1 MIRFVLLI
9 MLMDMRDMSEPGP
22 PQPRSYL
29 FILVIFVAVLID
41 AFLFAQVH
49 ANYVHDHG
57 YDLRP
62 RHPAVAKPAPP

>member
-1 MIRFVLLI
+1 MDLRE
-9 MLMDMRDMSEPGP
+9 LMESPEPES
-22 PQPRSYL
+22 PQARKSYL
-29 FILVIFVAVLID
+29 FIVVIFVVILID

>member
-1 MIRFVLLI
+1 
-9 MLMDMRDMSEPGP
+9 MSNGDASRPGQ
-22 PQPRSYL
+22 PQQGTYL
-29 FILVIFVAVLID
+29 FILVIFIAILID

>member
-1 MIRFVLLI
+1 MFRFVLLI
-9 MLMDMRDMSEPGP
+9 ILMDMRDMSESEP

-29 FILVIFVAVLID
+29 FIVVIFIAILID

>member
-1 MIRFVLLI
+1 MDLRE
-9 MLMDMRDMSEPGP
+9 LMDGREPES
-22 PQPRSYL
+22 PQPRSYR
-29 FILVIFVAVLID
+29 FIVVIFIVILID